1 MLRSLKII
9 EVPLNSSLSKEVQN
23 ELSNVVDDL
32 KFTKESNSDAAD
44 FSALADLTI
53 NSDIDLFVWEA
64 EDVPDSL
71 DIKLDFF
78 FIPELSAAIIFKK
91 GSELLQ
97 NIRGYFC
104 PPVAFVGGGPG
115 NHEWLTIEAKYIL
128 DRCDIVFYDALVNP
142 LIIATLPDDTE
153 RYYVGKRGDSKSF
166 DQGELNQLI
175 ATYAKRGYKVGRLKG
190 GDPGIL
196 GRITEEVDTLLEDR
210 LSFQILPGISAM
222 QAIISS
228 AGIHLTQRGICDRVT
243 LTTARSAGGEINNL
257 LPFKESSLIIYMGIL
272 TAEKIQQQLL
282 DAGYDINLPA
292 AILQNLTKDG
302 QRIFHTELG
311 KLAETVNEH
320 KIRPPG
326 LLVLGQTAR
335 KDLQRLSPP
344 ASLTGRK
351 VLLTSTEQDAIQ
363 VSLRIRR
370 WGGTP
375 VFLYRSLMS
384 IDNETVMPE
393 YDDIIFFS
401 PSEVSDFYELLG
413 GPKINPESTIISVG
427 EEVDAT
433 FSCLFRKKTIIANE
447 YTEAVDLLKKYLL
460 GLILE

>member
-1 MLRSLKII
+1 LLRSLKII

>member
-9 EVPLNSSLSKEVQN
+9 EVPLNSSLSNEVRN
-23 ELSNVVDDL
+23 ELSSVLTGL
-32 KFTKESNSDAAD
+32 KITTSKEGDATD
-44 FSALADLTI
+44 FASLCELII
-53 NSDIDLFVWEA
+53 NSESDLFVWEA
-64 EDVPDSL
+64 EDIPDTL
-71 DIKLDFF
+71 DQKLDFF
-78 FIPELSAAIIFKK
+78 FITDLSAAIIFKK
-91 GSELLQ
+91 GDELLQ
-97 NIRGYFC
+97 NIRGFYC

-142 LIIATLPDDTE
+142 LIVAALPDDTE
-153 RYYVGKRGDSKSF
+153 RFYVGKRGDSKSF
-166 DQGELNQLI
+166 NQNELNQLI
-175 ATYAKRGYKVGRLKG
+175 ATYAKRGFKVGRLKG

-196 GRITEEVDTLLEDR
+196 GRITEEVDTLLENK

-282 DAGYDINLPA
+282 DAGYDTELPA

-302 QRIFHTELG
+302 QKSYHTKLG
-311 KLAETVNEH
+311 NLAKTVEEN

-351 VLLTSTEQDAIQ
+351 VLLTSTSKDAIQ
-363 VSLRIRR
+363 LSLRIRR

-384 IDNETVMPE
+384 IDDETVMPE
-393 YDDIIFFS
+393 YDDIVFFS

-413 GPKINPESTIISVG
+413 GPKINPESTIISIG

-433 FSCLFRKKTIIANE
+433 FSCLFRKSTIIANK
-447 YTEAVDLLKKYLL
+447 YSDAIGLLKKHLL
-460 GLILE
+460 NLILE

>member
-9 EVPLNSSLSKEVQN
+9 EVPLNSSISKEVRK
-23 ELSNVVDDL
+23 ELSNVIDDI
-32 KFTKESNSDAAD
+32 KFIPQKSDDAAD
-44 FSALADLTI
+44 FSALSKMIAESEADLFI
-53 NSDIDLFVWEA
+53 WDA
-64 EDVPDSL
+64 EDTPESL
-71 DIKLDFF
+71 DSKLDFF
-78 FIPELSAAIIFKK
+78 FIPELKASVIFKCDD
-91 GSELLQ
+91 ELLQ

-104 PPVAFVGGGPG
+104 PPVAFIGGGPG

-142 LIIATLPDDTE
+142 LIIASLPEDTE

-196 GRITEEVDTLLEDR
+196 GRITEEVDTLLGYKM
-210 LSFQILPGISAM
+210 SFQILPGISAM

-282 DAGYDINLPA
+282 DAGYDSELPA

-351 VLLTSTEQDAIQ
+351 VLLTSTDKEAIQ

-384 IDNETVMPE
+384 IDDETVMPE

-413 GPKINPESTIISVG
+413 GPKINPESTIISIG

-433 FSCLFRKKTIIANE
+433 FLCLFRKKTIVANQ

-460 GLILE
+460 SLILE

>member
-1 MLRSLKII
+1 
-9 EVPLNSSLSKEVQN
+9 
-23 ELSNVVDDL
+23 
-32 KFTKESNSDAAD
+32 
-44 FSALADLTI
+44 
-53 NSDIDLFVWEA
+53 
-64 EDVPDSL
+64 
-71 DIKLDFF
+71 
-78 FIPELSAAIIFKK
+78 
-91 GSELLQ
+91 
-97 NIRGYFC
+97 
-104 PPVAFVGGGPG
+104 
-115 NHEWLTIEAKYIL
+115 
-128 DRCDIVFYDALVNP
+128 
-142 LIIATLPDDTE
+142 
-153 RYYVGKRGDSKSF
+153 
-166 DQGELNQLI
+166 
-175 ATYAKRGYKVGRLKG
+175 
-190 GDPGIL
+190 
-196 GRITEEVDTLLEDR
+196 
-210 LSFQILPGISAM
+210 
-222 QAIISS
+222 
-228 AGIHLTQRGICDRVT
+228 
-243 LTTARSAGGEINNL
+243 
-257 LPFKESSLIIYMGIL
+257 MGIL

>member
-9 EVPLNSSLSKEVQN
+9 ETPLTSSLSKDVQN
-23 ELSNVVDDL
+23 ELSNVVDEL
-32 KFTKESNSDAAD
+32 KFIKQPDDAAVD
-44 FSALADLTI
+44 FAALA
-53 NSDIDLFVWEA
+53 NSVMTSESDLFVWEA
-64 EDVPDSL
+64 EDIPDKL
-71 DIKLDFF
+71 HKNLDFF
-78 FIPELSAAIIFKK
+78 LISELSAAVIFKK
-91 GSELLQ
+91 GDELLQ
-97 NIRGYFC
+97 NIRGFYC

-142 LIIATLPDDTE
+142 LIVASLPEDTE
-153 RYYVGKRGDSKSF
+153 RYYVGKRGDSASF
-166 DQGELNQLI
+166 DQDELNLLI
-175 ATYAKRGYKVGRLKG
+175 SNYAKRGFKVGRLKG

-196 GRITEEVDTLLEDR
+196 GRITEEIDTLLEDK
-210 LSFQILPGISAM
+210 LSFQIIPGISAM
-222 QAIISS
+222 QAVISA

-282 DAGYDINLPA
+282 DAGYDSDLPA

-302 QRIFHTELG
+302 QKIYHTELG
-311 KLAETVNEH
+311 KLAETVQAN

-344 ASLTGRK
+344 ISLTGRK
-351 VLLTSTEQDAIQ
+351 ILITDTGHDAVQ
-363 VSLRIRR
+363 VSLRVRR

-384 IDNETVMPE
+384 IDNETVLPE

-413 GPKINPESTIISVG
+413 GPKIKPEAAIISVG

-433 FSCLFRKKTIIANE
+433 FSCLFRKSTIIANK
-447 YTEAVDLLKKYLL
+447 YTEAVDLLKKHLL
-460 GLILE
+460 NLILE